1 MTKGQLGTGDD
12 IHREEP
18 TMVQTL
24 SDQRVV
30 SVSTG
35 FQHCLYLNDRGE
47 VYGMGKNNRYQMG
60 KKKNED

>member
-1 MTKGQLGTGDD
+1 
-12 IHREEP
+12 
-18 TMVQTL
+18 MVQTL